1 MENFMDSLGVLIP
14 IFGVLLP
21 AIIVW
26 IVFVYNT
33 RNDKNKYDA
42 IVEVSKN
49 IKDPEDIKELLESL
63 KDKKT
68 KSSLDLRRSGIVTIF
83 VGIGLFC
90 LGYYGLGSDVIYGVG
105 LLVAFIG
112 VGQMIAGYIYPNQS
126 EEINKAVENF
136 EKKQSLGRDHKKLK
150 NNLEE
155 LRKSAGLTQQE
166 LSESAEVS
174 RKSINAIENGV
185 YIPSTVLA
193 LKIAKTLKCNVK
205 DIFKLP

>member
-1 MENFMDSLGVLIP
+1 MEKFMNPSAVLIP
-14 IFGVLLP
+14 ILGILLP

-33 RNDKNKYDA
+33 RNNKNKYDA
-42 IVEVSKN
+42 IVAASQN
-49 IKDPEDIKELLESL
+49 INNPEDIKELLGGL
-63 KDKKT
+63 KDR
-68 KSSLDLRRSGIVTIF
+68 KSSLDLRRSGVVTIF
-83 VGIGLFC
+83 VGIGLFF
-90 LGYYGLGSDVIYGVG
+90 LGYFGLQERAVYGIG

-112 VGQMIAGYIYPNQS
+112 IGQMIAGYLYPNQS

-136 EKKQSLGRDHKKLK
+136 EKKQRLGKDHKKLL

-166 LSESAEVS
+166 LSVAAEVS
-174 RKSINAIENGV
+174 RKSINAIENGI

-193 LKIAKTLKCNVK
+193 LKIAKTIKCKVE
-205 DIFKLP
+205 DLFKLP

>member
-49 IKDPEDIKELLESL
+49 IKDPEEIRDLIESL

-136 EKKQSLGRDHKKLK
+136 EKK
-150 NNLEE
+150 
-155 LRKSAGLTQQE
+155 
-166 LSESAEVS
+166 
-174 RKSINAIENGV
+174 
-185 YIPSTVLA
+185 
-193 LKIAKTLKCNVK
+193 
-205 DIFKLP
+205 

>member
-1 MENFMDSLGVLIP
+1 MEIGELIP
-14 IFGVLLP
+14 IFGMLTG
-21 AIIVW
+21 IIIPVAAFIW
-26 IVFVYNT
+26 LYHEGKGKRETVVKI
-33 RNDKNKYDA
+33 
-42 IVEVSKN
+42 SKHLD
-49 IKDPEDIKELLESL
+49 DPVKLEELLKIFE
-63 KDKKT
+63 DRKKEPI
-68 KSSLDLRRSGIVTIF
+68 DYRRGGVITIF
-83 VGIGLFC
+83 VGIGIFLF
-90 LGYYGLGSDVIYGVG
+90 GYFAMGTFFVGVG
-105 LLVAFIG
+105 LLVCAIG
-112 VGQMIAGYIYPNQS
+112 IGTMIAGYLYPNQS

-193 LKIAKTLKCNVK
+193 LKIAKTLKCNVE
-205 DIFKLP
+205 DIFQIP

>member
-136 EKKQSLGRDHKKLK
+136 EKK
-150 NNLEE
+150 
-155 LRKSAGLTQQE
+155 
-166 LSESAEVS
+166 
-174 RKSINAIENGV
+174 
-185 YIPSTVLA
+185 
-193 LKIAKTLKCNVK
+193 
-205 DIFKLP
+205 

>member
-1 MENFMDSLGVLIP
+1 MEKFMNPSGVLIP
-14 IFGVLLP
+14 ILGILLP

-33 RNDKNKYDA
+33 RNNKNKYDA
-42 IVEVSKN
+42 IVAASQN
-49 IKDPEDIKELLESL
+49 INNPEDIKELLGGL
-63 KDKKT
+63 KDR
-68 KSSLDLRRSGIVTIF
+68 KSSLDLRRSGVVTIF
-83 VGIGLFC
+83 VGIGLFF
-90 LGYYGLGSDVIYGVG
+90 LGYFGLQERAVYGIG

-112 VGQMIAGYIYPNQS
+112 IGQMIAGYIYPNQS

-136 EKKQSLGRDHKKLK
+136 EKKQRLGKDHKKLL

-166 LSESAEVS
+166 LSVAAEVS
-174 RKSINAIENGV
+174 RKSINAIENGI

-193 LKIAKTLKCNVK
+193 LKIAKTIKCKVE
-205 DIFKLP
+205 DLFKLP